1 MTKNKIDIQEQLI
14 SNLPSTNKKTKNL
27 VVLIVEAD
35 LVKQMTIKI
44 FIENKFATIIT
55 GSSDNVIEILKAIKI
70 DVILTDI
77 AILGKMNGLELTT
90 VLKRSSEFSHIPI
103 IAVTAPACEIDKY
116 KALRAGCNN
125 YLEKPLSKKS
135 LIDMIDV
142 SIGQSKQRNS

>member
-1 MTKNKIDIQEQLI
+1 MTKNNIDLQEQLI
-14 SNLPSTNKKTKNL
+14 SNLPSTNEKTKNL

-35 LVKQMTIKI
+35 LVKQMTIKK

-55 GSSDNVIEILKAIKI
+55 GSSDNVIRILKVIKI

-90 VLKRSSEFSHIPI
+90 VLKKSSEFSHIPI
-103 IAVTAPACEIDKY
+103 IVVTANACEIDKY

-125 YLEKPLSKKS
+125 YLANPFSKKS

-142 SIGQSKQRNS
+142 SIGQLK